1 MFVDLDDR
9 YSSSDCSNS
18 PVHVKKDCPVKSYA
32 NLLMDD
38 DDEENDHHQLSFP
51 MSTEVI
57 DV

>member
-1 MFVDLDDR
+1 MDLDDR